1 MYNCGEIVLIQFP
14 FTNLTESKIR
24 PALALSEKGD
34 DVIVIGIFSKVPEVL
49 EESWFRVE
57 ETAPWFIQTGLKK
70 TSVIKTEKIAVIH
83 KSLVKKKIGSLPDD
97 ELIPV
102 KEKIRKTL
110 NL

>member
-1 MYNCGEIVLIQFP
+1 MYNCGDIVLIQFP

-24 PALALSEKGD
+24 PAVALCEKGD

-49 EESWFRVE
+49 EDSWFSVD
-57 ETAPWFIQTGLKK
+57 ETTPWFIQTGLKK

-83 KSLVKKKIGSLPDD
+83 KSLIKKKIGSLPDGAFVV
-97 ELIPV
+97 V

>member
-1 MYNCGEIVLIQFP
+1 M
-14 FTNLTESKIR
+14 
-24 PALALSEKGD
+24 
-34 DVIVIGIFSKVPEVL
+34 
-49 EESWFRVE
+49 E